1 MWALVGGAWPPTRLP
16 SPSPSGACPGG
27 ASKQPRSGAG
37 RNGLLVHRYDGYG
50 HDQACRYEN
59 TEPTK
64 DQDVGRRA
72 PALAPPVGAHS
83 HCAVIRTRNLLSR

>member
-1 MWALVGGAWPPTRLP
+1 MAR
-16 SPSPSGACPGG
+16 
-27 ASKQPRSGAG
+27 RSSRARGPDG
-37 RNGLLVHRYDGYG
+37 TGYVVRRYDGYG
-50 HDQACRYEN
+50 YDQACRYEN

-83 HCAVIRTRNLLSR
+83 HCAVIRTGNLLSR